1 MEFPTSAEDSF
12 YQLEGD
18 DYEDVPFSVSPSE
31 IAREMFLPEAWLE
44 LPRREVRLL
53 QFDEVGRHARL
64 EIGPRNQP
72 RRRVDVALVGE
83 NPPAWVV
90 VRNIRLD
97 ENGVQLS
104 VTTLS
109 DYEEIDQIR
118 FPGRIDAYF
127 PTEDTRMTFT
137 MRNIRP
143 NYLLTDAD
151 FNLEGRARE
160 LGLLSESA
168 P

>member
-1 MEFPTSAEDSF
+1 M
-12 YQLEGD
+12 
-18 DYEDVPFSVSPSE
+18 
-31 IAREMFLPEAWLE
+31 
-44 LPRREVRLL
+44 
-53 QFDEVGRHARL
+53 GRHARL